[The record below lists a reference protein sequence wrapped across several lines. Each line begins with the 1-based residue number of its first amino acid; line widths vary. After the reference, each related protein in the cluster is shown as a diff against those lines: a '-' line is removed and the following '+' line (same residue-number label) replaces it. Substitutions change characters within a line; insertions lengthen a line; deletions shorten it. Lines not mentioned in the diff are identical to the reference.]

1 MEKETRIPKLIH
13 YCWLSNDP
21 VPQQMQAY
29 IDTWHKIMPDYEFI
43 KWDFTRF
50 DKSSSI
56 WVSEAFDNKKYAFAA
71 DYIRMYAL
79 YTMGGIYMDMDVE
92 VLKSF
97 DDLLNRSY
105 FLCYER
111 DANCPE
117 VATFGVE
124 KGCEW
129 VRLMLDYYKDRHF
142 INEDG
147 SFNTLPLPQLTKKI
161 LEAHGYRFQPIAIHE
176 TPVPTSANNKVIYLY
191 PYQLFSPK
199 SYDTGEVDVTKDTY
213 SIHRFA
219 ESWKPWYEKMERKFW
234 RRLGFK
240 SYSFISYFEKRLQ
253 RWGREKKPSK

>member
-1 MEKETRIPKLIH
+1 METRIPKIIH

-21 VPQQMQAY
+21 VPALLQAY
-29 IDTWHKIMPDYEFI
+29 MQTWHQLLPDYEFI

-50 DKSSSI
+50 EKASSC

-97 DDLLNRSY
+97 DDLLDRKY

-111 DANCPE
+111 GSVHPE

-129 VRLMLDYYKDRHF
+129 IGEMLEYYKDRHF
-142 INEDG
+142 ILPDG
-147 SFNTLPLPQLTKKI
+147 SFDMLPLPQLFKKV
-161 LEAHGYRFQPIAIHE
+161 LESKGYHFEPIENQGKLQQNA
-176 TPVPTSANNKVIYLY
+176 SDDNKVIYLE
-191 PYQLFSPK
+191 PYQFFSPK
-199 SYDTGEVDVTKDTY
+199 SYETGKVDVTKATY

-219 ESWKPWYEKMERKFW
+219 DSWKPWYERMERAFW
-234 RRLGFK
+234 RALGFK
-240 SYSFISYFEKRLQ
+240 QYSFITSFVKWL
-253 RWGREKKPSK
+253 K

>member
-1 MEKETRIPKLIH
+1 METKTRIPKIIH

-21 VPQQMQAY
+21 VPEQLQSYMK
-29 IDTWHKIMPDYEFI
+29 TWHQLMPDYEFI

-50 DKSSSI
+50 DKASSV

-97 DDLLNRSY
+97 DDLLNRQY

-111 DANCPE
+111 DATYPE

-129 VRLMLDYYKDRHF
+129 IRLMFDYYKDRHF
-142 INEDG
+142 ILPDG
-147 SFNTLPLPQLTKKI
+147 SFDILPLPQLFKKV
-161 LEAHGYRFQPIAIHE
+161 LESHGYCFKPIKDQGTEHDG
-176 TPVPTSANNKVIYLY
+176 KVIYLE

-199 SYDTGEVDVTKDTY
+199 SYDTGEVDINQDTY

-219 ESWKPWYEKMERKFW
+219 DSWKPWYQKMERKFW
-234 RRLGFK
+234 RALGFK
-240 SYSFISYFEKRLQ
+240 QYCFTANIEKWLKQ
-253 RWGREKKPSK
+253 RKR

>member
-1 MEKETRIPKLIH
+1 MEKENRIPKIIH

-21 VPQQMQAY
+21 VPQKMQAY
-29 IDTWHKIMPDYEFI
+29 METWHKVLPDYEFI

-97 DDLLNRSY
+97 DDLLDQSY
-105 FLCYER
+105 FLCNER
-111 DANCPE
+111 DSKWPE

-129 VRLMLDYYKDRHF
+129 VRLILEYYKDRHF
-142 INEDG
+142 ILRDG
-147 SFNTLPLPQLTKKI
+147 SFDMLPLPLLTKKV
-161 LEAHGYRFQPIAIHE
+161 LESHGYRIISIRKKEKQQ
-176 TPVPTSANNKVIYLY
+176 TSAEQKVIYLY

-199 SYDTGEVDVTKDTY
+199 SYVTSKVEVSEDTY
-213 SIHRFA
+213 SIHQFA
-219 ESWKPWYEKMERKFW
+219 GSWKPWYERMERNFW
-234 RRLGFK
+234 RKLGLKPYTF
-240 SYSFISYFEKRLQ
+240 STAFVKRWKQ
-253 RWGREKKPSK
+253 WFPRSK

>member
-1 MEKETRIPKLIH
+1 MESRIPKIIH

-21 VPQQMQAY
+21 VPAQLQSYMK
-29 IDTWHKIMPDYEFI
+29 TWHQLMPDYEFI

-50 DKSSSI
+50 DKASSV

-97 DDLLNRSY
+97 DDLLDRKY

-111 DANCPE
+111 GSIHPE

-129 VRLMLDYYKDRHF
+129 IGEMLEYYKDRHF
-142 INEDG
+142 ILPDG
-147 SFNTLPLPQLTKKI
+147 SFDMLPLPRLFKKV
-161 LEAHGYRFQPIAIHE
+161 LESKGYSFEPIE
-176 TPVPTSANNKVIYLY
+176 NLLKSQKTSNDNKVIYLE

-199 SYDTGEVDVTKDTY
+199 SYETGKVDVTKATY

-219 ESWKPWYEKMERKFW
+219 DSWKPWYGRLERKFW
-234 RRLGFK
+234 RAIGCK
-240 SYSFISYFEKRLQ
+240 PYCYSEYIVKRLT
-253 RWGREKKPSK
+253 RKKR

>member
-1 MEKETRIPKLIH
+1 MKKENKIPKVIH

-21 VPQQMQAY
+21 VPKQMQDY
-29 IDTWHKIMPDYEFI
+29 IDIWHRLMPDYEFI

-50 DKSSSI
+50 DKASSA

-92 VLKSF
+92 VLKPF
-97 DDLLNRSY
+97 DDLLDRSY
-105 FLCYER
+105 FLCNER
-111 DANCPE
+111 DATNPE

-129 VRLMLDYYKDRHF
+129 VRLMMEYYHDRHF
-142 INEDG
+142 ILPDG
-147 SFNTLPLPQLTKKI
+147 SFDTLPLPLVTKKV
-161 LEAHGYRFQPIAIHE
+161 LESHGYRFQPIGAHE
-176 TPVPTSANNKVIYLY
+176 TPPETTAENKVIYLG

-199 SYDTGEVDVTKDTY
+199 SYYTGAVDVTEDTY

-219 ESWKPWYEKMERKFW
+219 NTWIPWYQRWERKFW
-234 RRLGFK
+234 RALGCKPYLFTF
-240 SYSFISYFEKRLQ
+240 YIETALQ
-253 RWGREKKPSK
+253 RFFYGKKQRK

>member
-1 MEKETRIPKLIH
+1 MIMENKIPKLIH

-21 VPQQMQAY
+21 VPQQMQTY
-29 IDTWHKIMPDYEFI
+29 MDTWRKVLPDYEFI

-50 DKSSSI
+50 DKSSSV

-92 VLKSF
+92 VLKPF
-97 DDLLNRSY
+97 DDLLDRSY
-105 FLCYER
+105 FLCNER
-111 DANCPE
+111 DATCPE

-129 VRLMLDYYKDRHF
+129 VRVMLDYYKDRHF
-142 INEDG
+142 ILEDG
-147 SFNTLPLPQLTKKI
+147 SFDILPLPQLSKKV
-161 LEAHGYRFQPIAIHE
+161 LEAHGYRFQPIGCHE
-176 TPVPTSANNKVIYLY
+176 VPPQTLADDKVIYMG

-199 SYDTGEVDVTKDTY
+199 SYDTGEVDVTTDTY

-219 ESWKPWYEKMERKFW
+219 ETWKPWYEKMERKFW
-234 RRLGFK
+234 RTLGLK
-240 SYSFISYFEKRLQ
+240 QYSFTSYIV
-253 RWGREKKPSK
+253 KKVKQIFNAKKQSK

>member
-1 MEKETRIPKLIH
+1 MEMERKIPKVIH

-21 VPQQMQAY
+21 VPQQLQQYMES
-29 IDTWHKIMPDYEFI
+29 WHRLMPDYEFI

-50 DKSSSI
+50 DKASSA

-92 VLKSF
+92 VLKPF
-97 DDLLNRSY
+97 DDLLDRSY

-111 DANCPE
+111 DATCPE
-117 VATFGVE
+117 VATFGAE

-129 VRLMLDYYKDRHF
+129 VRLMLDYYRDRHF
-142 INEDG
+142 VRPDG
-147 SFNTLPLPQLTKKI
+147 SFDTLPLPQLTKKV
-161 LEAHGYRFQPIAIHE
+161 LESNGYSFRPIDSKAK
-176 TPVPTSANNKVIYLY
+176 PPQTSADNKVIYLG

-199 SYDTGEVDVTKDTY
+199 SYETGELDITKDTY

-219 ESWKPWYEKMERKFW
+219 ESWKPWYQKLEWKFW
-234 RRLGFK
+234 RALGLK
-240 SYSFISYFEKRLQ
+240 QYSFTSYIEPWLKRV
-253 RWGREKKPSK
+253 KK